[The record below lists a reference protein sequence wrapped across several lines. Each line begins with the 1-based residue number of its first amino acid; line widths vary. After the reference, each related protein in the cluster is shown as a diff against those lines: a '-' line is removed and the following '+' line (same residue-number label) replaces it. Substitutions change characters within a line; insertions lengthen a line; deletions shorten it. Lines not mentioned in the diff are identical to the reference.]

1 MRGFVIFLG
10 LLLMLGGGAVA
21 GAQYAP
27 IDLSSIQVLNQV
39 FDQVP
44 GSREFLKTP
53 MALYTGGGTAG
64 FGFLLIII
72 AAATGGKKK
81 TKDRPVVKPPEMA
94 REKPQRPAKAK
105 LAPKAASAPPPAA
118 EPAPPPPVAPPM
130 PATPKA
136 PPMVATPAPPQPA
149 PVAPPAQPAPPP
161 AAPAAPQ
168 PVAAAPVPQRPA
180 PPAAPAAPPPVM
192 AAPAPPKPAA
202 PVAAPVSA
210 SAAAAATEAARK
222 PQASAQPPAATVGAP
237 PADPRIVNRKR
248 VQDLVTI
255 NDALKAYHAKNGAY
269 PQAAALAGLNE
280 RGANWIPGLAPD
292 FVKEI
297 PRDPMHDTTTQ
308 YVYVSDGANYKL
320 LAAGVSLVGSPN
332 VEVLGIKIDPTRNPT
347 AESASFGFW
356 TPGFA
361 GA

>member
-27 IDLSSIQVLNQV
+27 IDLSTIDVLNQA
-39 FDQVP
+39 FDNVP
-44 GSREFLKTP
+44 ESRDFLKTP
-53 MALYTGGGTAG
+53 MALYSGGGAAG
-64 FGFLLIII
+64 FGLLLIII

-81 TKDRPVVKPPEMA
+81 RKDVPVVKPPAMA
-94 REKPQRPAKAK
+94 RETPRPAKPK
-105 LAPKAASAPPPAA
+105 PVAPIDTPVTP
-118 EPAPPPPVAPPM
+118 PAPPASVAPPI
-130 PATPKA
+130 AAAPK
-136 PPMVATPAPPQPA
+136 PPPIQQAAAAPA
-149 PVAPPAQPAPPP
+149 PVAGSPTPPM
-161 AAPAAPQ
+161 
-168 PVAAAPVPQRPA
+168 AAAP
-180 PPAAPAAPPPVM
+180 
-192 AAPAPPKPAA
+192 
-202 PVAAPVSA
+202 PVA
-210 SAAAAATEAARK
+210 EAVRK
-222 PQASAQPPAATVGAP
+222 PQASAQPPAAVAGAP
-237 PADPRIVNRKR
+237 PPDPRVVNRKR

-255 NDALKAYHAKNGAY
+255 NDALKAFQAKHGAF

-292 FVKEI
+292 FLKEI
-297 PRDPMHDTTTQ
+297 PRDPQHGSTTQ

-332 VEVLGIKIDPTRNPT
+332 VEVLGIKLDPTRNPT
-347 AESASFGFW
+347 AENASFGFW

>member
-1 MRGFVIFLG
+1 M
-10 LLLMLGGGAVA
+10 
-21 GAQYAP
+21 
-27 IDLSSIQVLNQV
+27 
-39 FDQVP
+39 
-44 GSREFLKTP
+44 
-53 MALYTGGGTAG
+53 
-64 FGFLLIII
+64 
-72 AAATGGKKK
+72 
-81 TKDRPVVKPPEMA
+81 
-94 REKPQRPAKAK
+94 
-105 LAPKAASAPPPAA
+105 
-118 EPAPPPPVAPPM
+118 
-130 PATPKA
+130 
-136 PPMVATPAPPQPA
+136 
-149 PVAPPAQPAPPP
+149 
-161 AAPAAPQ
+161 
-168 PVAAAPVPQRPA
+168 
-180 PPAAPAAPPPVM
+180 
-192 AAPAPPKPAA
+192 
-202 PVAAPVSA
+202 
-210 SAAAAATEAARK
+210 
-222 PQASAQPPAATVGAP
+222 GAP